1 MEEKI
6 MSEYV
11 KFEIEPTDDPNA
23 MLIITNQILTHNPDG
38 EYYPTAEAGEEGS
51 PIAQAL
57 CFGVAGIKSLTLVD
71 NMLTITREEDAIWD
85 ILLDDIRNTL
95 RDFFL

>member
-1 MEEKI
+1 

-11 KFEIEPTDDPNA
+11 KFEIEPTDDPNT
-23 MLIITNQILTHNPDG
+23 MLLITNQTLSHDEAG
-38 EYYPTAEAGEEGS
+38 EFYPTPEAGEEGS

-57 CFGVAGIKSLTLVD
+57 FFGVAGIQSLTLQGQS
-71 NMLTITREEDAIWD
+71 LTVTREADAIWD
-85 ILLDDIRNTL
+85 IVLDDIRNTL

>member
-1 MEEKI
+1 

-11 KFEIEPTDDPNA
+11 KFQEELTDDPDT
-23 MLIITNQILTHNPDG
+23 MRLITNQTLTEAG
-38 EYYPTAEAGEEGS
+38 ASEYYPSPEAGEEGS

-57 CFGVAGIKSLTLVD
+57 FFGVEGIQALTLD
-71 NMLTITREEDAIWD
+71 GHTLIITRQPEVIWEL
-85 ILLDDIRNTL
+85 LLDDIRSTL

>member
-1 MEEKI
+1 

-11 KFEIEPTDDPNA
+11 TFQEEPTDDPDT
-23 MLIITNQILTHNPDG
+23 MRIITNQILTDADASEH
-38 EYYPTAEAGEEGS
+38 YPSPEAGEEGS

-57 CFGVAGIKSLTLVD
+57 FFGVEGIQALTLAGD
-71 NMLTITREEDAIWD
+71 TLIITRQPEAIWEM
-85 ILLDDIRNTL
+85 LLDDVRSTL